1 MTVAVISRLAGR
13 EPERGSLRPAEDN
26 RSAIQSTHILA
37 RLAPPHMTDS
47 FVASGSDP
55 LRHAR
60 LRPPGISFLRIHPR

>member
-37 RLAPPHMTDS
+37 RLAPPHMTDFLS
-47 FVASGSDP
+47 P
-55 LRHAR
+55 LAPAVCVMRGFDR
-60 LRPPGISFLRIHPR
+60 TLYLRIHPR